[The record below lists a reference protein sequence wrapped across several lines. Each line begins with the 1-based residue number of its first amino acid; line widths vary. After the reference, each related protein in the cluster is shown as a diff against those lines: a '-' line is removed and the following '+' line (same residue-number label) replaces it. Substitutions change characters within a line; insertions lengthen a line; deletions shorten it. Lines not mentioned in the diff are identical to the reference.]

1 MIYLQPLGS
10 YLNLIE
16 TLAIELEKKFY
27 SIVGNV
33 KIMPLRELDKYC
45 YNPFRKQ
52 YNSTCLLFKL
62 EKRWITLGITEVDIY
77 ADNMNFVFG
86 EAEILGSRALV
97 SAYRLRGENFKERLL
112 KECTHEIGHVL
123 GLKHCS
129 DKSCVMAFSNSVYDV
144 DKKSDEFCEVCRRKI
159 KG

>member
-10 YLNLIE
+10 YPNLIE
-16 TLAIELEKKFY
+16 TLALELEKKFY
-27 SIVGNV
+27 SIAGNV

-52 YNSTCLLFKL
+52 YNSTCLLFRL

-86 EAEILGSRALV
+86 EAEIFGSRALV
-97 SAYRLRGENFKERLL
+97 S
-112 KECTHEIGHVL
+112 
-123 GLKHCS
+123 
-129 DKSCVMAFSNSVYDV
+129 
-144 DKKSDEFCEVCRRKI
+144 
-159 KG
+159 